1 MLFPQISILKKAAWT
16 SLLLQWTGNCSAPLL
31 HVSPCLQPCWLLLL
45 SKKQIIGLQTFHPLG
60 TFCWPCVIF
69 SWYVE
74 SMGEVLAASERNERC
89 LSGEVSNIPQNLVMC
104 SPGNCARSYCFVPA
118 TVLSPELLGLV
129 GSVEN
134 LCLFPTFSY
143 FLLLLTFFFNHS
155 QTRCLIPFL
164 SQIFSKFQAFQ
175 LCVCKLVKN
184 DKIFLLELASSQDDD
199 HYIMRRRFCLSFVQF
214 ARQLFCSNIF

>member
-1 MLFPQISILKKAAWT
+1 MHLREMEGVFLGKCLIFHKIWSCVALGTVPGAIVLCQ
-16 SLLLQWTGNCSAPLL
+16 LQFYLQNYWVWLAVLRIC
-31 HVSPCLQPCWLLLL
+31 VSFLL
-45 SKKQIIGLQTFHPLG
+45 S
-60 TFCWPCVIF
+60 
-69 SWYVE
+69 
-74 SMGEVLAASERNERC
+74 
-89 LSGEVSNIPQNLVMC
+89 
-104 SPGNCARSYCFVPA
+104 
-118 TVLSPELLGLV
+118 
-129 GSVEN
+129 
-134 LCLFPTFSY
+134 PTFSY
-143 FLLLLTFFFNHS
+143 FSLFFNHS

>member
-129 GSVEN
+129 GGVEN

-143 FLLLLTFFFNHS
+143 FLLLLTFF
-155 QTRCLIPFL
+155 LITLRHVALYLFFPKYFPNSRPF
-164 SQIFSKFQAFQ
+164 SYV
-175 LCVCKLVKN
+175 CVSLWKMTKY
-184 DKIFLLELASSQDDD
+184 FFWS
-199 HYIMRRRFCLSFVQF
+199 
-214 ARQLFCSNIF
+214 